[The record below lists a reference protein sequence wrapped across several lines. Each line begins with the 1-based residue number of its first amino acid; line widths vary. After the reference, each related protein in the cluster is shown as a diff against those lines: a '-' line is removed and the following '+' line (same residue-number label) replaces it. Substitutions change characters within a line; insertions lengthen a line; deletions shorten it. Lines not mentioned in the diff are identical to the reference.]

1 MAETNPKT
9 DAHFAK
15 KTLGGLSSMATIIL
29 MLFVDIGLGWFI
41 YKLLSLGYIPLSV
54 VFIIILLFLNYVFL
68 APRAKPLRWMAVGI
82 SALILFSIFPIFYTV
97 YNAVTNYG
105 DKHFITKTQAI
116 AQIEMQKYLP
126 KEGKT
131 YTWIAYQSADKSHY
145 LLFLKD
151 QEGNTQLVSQTEGQD
166 AGKALE
172 IAVGK
177 NGIGELDAD
186 GSPKTVEG
194 FTKMNKLLAAS
205 DKTLPSIKFGPSDR
219 TIQISSP
226 NTAAELLPKYKYDAA
241 ANTFMDQETG
251 EVYKD
256 VAGTYSAPGGKEL
269 IPGYIANIGLENFK
283 KFVSS
288 PGLRGPLVTI
298 IIWNFV
304 FAFFSVF
311 LTFSLGLAI
320 SILYGDPSFK
330 GKKLLRT
337 FLLIPYTIPSLITIL
352 IWRGMFNPQ
361 LGIINRVIE
370 SVFGVARGPDWFNN
384 ATLARIAIL
393 VVNLWLGYPY
403 FMLVTSGALQSI
415 PGDIY
420 EAAQV
425 DGASPWRRFFKITL
439 PLLLVSVGPLLI
451 ASFIFNFNN
460 FNLIY
465 AFVGGGPPIPS
476 ATTQAGYTDILISY
490 VYNLAFGSRGINY
503 GYASAISIFVFAI
516 VAVMSLLQFRFT
528 NMWEE
533 VGENV

>member
-1 MAETNPKT
+1 MTETTPQPE
-9 DAHFAK
+9 AK
-15 KTLGGLSSMATIIL
+15 FIGKTLGGLSSLATLIIIIL
-29 MLFVDIGLGWFI
+29 VDLGLGWFT
-41 YKLLSLGYIPLSV
+41 YRLLQLGYYPLSI
-54 VFIIILLFLNYVFL
+54 VFIIIILFLTFVFL
-68 APRAKPLRWMAVGI
+68 NPNAKPIRWMAIGI

-97 YNAVTNYG
+97 YNAFTNYG
-105 DKHFITKTQAI
+105 DRHFITKIQAI
-116 AQIEMQKYLP
+116 EKIQEQKYLP
-126 KEGKT
+126 KEGKN
-131 YTWIAYQSADKSHY
+131 YTWIAYQASDKSHY

-151 QEGNTQLVSQTEGQD
+151 QEGKTYLMTQTEGDLGGQAID
-166 AGKALE
+166 LVAGQ
-172 IAVGK
+172 

-186 GSPKTVEG
+186 GSPKTIEG
-194 FTKMNKLLAAS
+194 YTKMNKLLAAS
-205 DKTLPSIKFGPSDR
+205 DRTLAMIKFGPKER

-226 NTAAELLPKYKYDAA
+226 NTAAELLPLFKYDAVT
-241 ANTFMDQETG
+241 NTFTDQETG
-251 EVYKD
+251 LVYKD
-256 VAGTYSAPGGKEL
+256 VAGTYTGQGGKTL
-269 IPGYIANIGLENFK
+269 IPGYIANIGLDNFK

-288 PGLRGPLVTI
+288 PGLRGPLITI

-311 LTFSLGLAI
+311 LTFSLGLGI

-330 GKKLLRT
+330 GKKILRT
-337 FLLIPYTIPSLITIL
+337 LLLIPYTIPSLITIL

-361 LGIINRVIE
+361 LGVVNRIIE
-370 SVFGVARGPDWFNN
+370 SVFHVANGPDWFLD
-384 ATLARIAIL
+384 ASLARIAIL
-393 VVNLWLGYPY
+393 IVNLWLGYPY

-420 EAAQV
+420 EAAEV
-425 DGASPWRRFFKITL
+425 DGASPWRRFYNITL

-465 AFVGGGPPIPS
+465 AFVGGGPPIPT

-503 GYASAISIFVFAI
+503 GYASAISLFVFAV

>member
-1 MAETNPKT
+1 MTETKPQPE
-9 DAHFAK
+9 AK
-15 KTLGGLSSMATIIL
+15 FVKRTLGGLSSLASLIIVIL
-29 MLFVDIGLGWFI
+29 VDLGFGWFT
-41 YKLLSLGYIPLSV
+41 YKLLQLGYYPLSV
-54 VFIIILLFLNYVFL
+54 VFIIIILFLTFVFL
-68 APRAKPLRWMAVGI
+68 NPKAKPIRWMAIGI

-97 YNAVTNYG
+97 YNAFTNYG

-116 AQIEMQKYLP
+116 EKIQEQRYLP
-126 KEGKT
+126 KEGKN
-131 YTWIAYQSADKSHY
+131 YTWIAYRASDKSHY
-145 LLFLKD
+145 VLFLKD
-151 QEGNTQLVSQTEGQD
+151 QEGKTYLMTQTEGDRGGQAID
-166 AGKALE
+166 LVAGQ
-172 IAVGK
+172 
-177 NGIGELDAD
+177 NGIGELEVD
-186 GSPKTVEG
+186 GSPKTIEG
-194 FTKMNKLLAAS
+194 YTRMNKLLAAS
-205 DKTLPSIKFGPSDR
+205 DKTLPTIKFGSKER

-226 NTAAELLPKYKYDAA
+226 NTAAELLPLFKFDPAT
-241 ANTFMDQETG
+241 NTFTDEETG
-251 EVYKD
+251 KVYKD
-256 VAGTYSAPGGKEL
+256 VAGTYTGPGNKEL

-283 KFVSS
+283 KFVTS

-330 GKKLLRT
+330 GKKILRT
-337 FLLIPYTIPSLITIL
+337 LLLIPYTIPSLITIL

-361 LGIINRVIE
+361 LGVINRIIE
-370 SVFGVARGPDWFNN
+370 SVFNVAKGPDWFNN
-384 ATLARIAIL
+384 ASLARIAIL

-420 EAAQV
+420 EAAEV
-425 DGASPWRRFFKITL
+425 DGASPWKRFSNITL

-490 VYNLAFGSRGINY
+490 VYNLAFGARGINY

-516 VAVMSLLQFRFT
+516 VAMMSLLQFRFT